1 MAADI
6 NLIKG
11 EALVA
16 QSGNINYGEEIGKGL
31 ETIAK
36 SVTEA
41 KDTVKGWN
49 EEEAELNEAMAL
61 VDTDDLLSKENE
73 VVSEFLAQGKQKY
86 AEAARKASRMTNKS
100 SKEYKNL
107 VKIMNNVNTSFKN
120 LAKEKQDILDAR
132 AYLKDNPNAFSA
144 ANGLDEDAMSYM
156 RFAKGEIGLLLN
168 EEGHFFIKDKEF
180 RNLKAPSTKSPVNGI
195 LRENLDKA
203 YLSSQKSGRIFS
215 NNELENAGKD
225 VEALFAQATNKKLL
239 ARQLL
244 LDPILGVETLA
255 GNVDIR
261 GLEEPEL
268 IQLVKNSYMDLLKDQ
283 STRGKQEHRD
293 ETQSKTITYY
303 DSDNALEGLAEYNK
317 SGDKDGSS
325 STRVGERSFMVVKE
339 EEEVTGV
346 GPLRKPKTKL
356 VPKIVEYV
364 IDPNTSKVI
373 QREGINLYKKDG
385 TINFSGFR
393 SYTGSTIKGRTK

>member
-268 IQLVKNSYMDLLKDQ
+268 IQLVKDRYKDLIKKQ
-283 STRGKQEHRD
+283 SQKGKEEHRN

>member
-317 SGDKDGSS
+317 SGDKDGSP
-325 STRVGERSFMVVKE
+325 STELG
-339 EEEVTGV
+339 
-346 GPLRKPKTKL
+346 
-356 VPKIVEYV
+356 
-364 IDPNTSKVI
+364 
-373 QREGINLYKKDG
+373 KK
-385 TINFSGFR
+385 
-393 SYTGSTIKGRTK
+393 